1 LVLVQRQ
8 LVIPKLTALILFSA
22 LLLPLVV
29 AVELVNCP
37 TQLGLM
43 VARVAVVGATDIL
56 RVRAVQVIRQIP
68 PPLKETT
75 VEPLITL
82 ATILMLK
89 VAAVAVLVPLAALLN
104 LLLLMPL
111 EMVVMEQP
119 RPFLA
124 HQ

>member
-1 LVLVQRQ
+1 LVPVHRHLVL
-8 LVIPKLTALILFSA
+8 PELTALILFSA
-22 LLLPLVV
+22 LLLPLVA
-29 AVELVNCP
+29 AVGPHNP

-43 VARVAVVGATDIL
+43 VALAVAVDATDIL
-56 RVRAVQVIRQIP
+56 RVRAVQVILQIP

-82 ATILMLK
+82 ATILMFK
-89 VAAVAVLVPLAALLN
+89 VAAGVVLVPLAVLLN

-119 RPFLA
+119 RLFLA
-124 HQ
+124 VL